1 MITVCSYHGGMK
13 GGIRAPRTAG
23 GTWAYRID
31 LGSGPGGGRNQ
42 QQVAGFG
49 SREEAEAALAEA
61 LAAQGGGDPKTVAGF
76 LERVWLPAKRAE
88 VERSTFDQYAW
99 AVRRH
104 IVPELG
110 SVKLADLGLD
120 VLEVWLARL
129 LRPVPEAGK
138 APLGSTS
145 ARLIRKVLSMACE
158 DAVERGVLGENP
170 LRFTKAPEPAEVR
183 RPMWTGDESRRFLA
197 AAAAH
202 RLGVAFDLMLA
213 TGLRR
218 GELLA
223 LRWSDIDFDGG
234 RLRISRQLVV
244 EAGRPRL
251 KVLQQRAQRA
261 VPLASDLAPM
271 LAAHRRR
278 QDAERA
284 SAAESWTDADLVFAT
299 QTGGMVAPDRFAAAL
314 DDLVRTAGVRR
325 VTPEGLR
332 RMAPDNSE
340 T

>member
-1 MITVCSYHGGMK
+1 
-13 GGIRAPRTAG
+13 
-23 GTWAYRID
+23 
-31 LGSGPGGGRNQ
+31 
-42 QQVAGFG
+42 VAGFP

-76 LERVWLPAKRAE
+76 LERVWLPAKQME

-110 SVKLADLGLD
+110 SVKLAELGPNE
-120 VLEVWLARL
+120 LEGWLARL
-129 LRPVPEAGK
+129 LRPVPETGK

-170 LRFTKAPEPAEVR
+170 LRFTKAPEAAEVG
-183 RPMWTGDESRRFLA
+183 RPTWTADEFRRFLA

-202 RLGVAFDLMLA
+202 RLGVAFHVALA

-223 LRWSDIDFDGG
+223 LRWSDIDFDARRLRITRQLVIEGG
-234 RLRISRQLVV
+234 RLR
-244 EAGRPRL
+244 L
-251 KVLQQRAQRA
+251 KTLGPERGQRA
-261 VPLASDLAPM
+261 VALDSDIVTM
-271 LAAHRRR
+271 LAEHKRA

-284 SAAESWTDADLVFAT
+284 SAGERWRDGDLVFAT
-299 QTGGMVAPDRFAAAL
+299 PTGGLVAPERFAAVM
-314 DDLVRTAGVRR
+314 DDLITTARVRR
-325 VTPEGLR
+325 ITPEGLR
-332 RMAPDNSE
+332 RRAPARSA

>member
-1 MITVCSYHGGMK
+1 MK
-13 GGIRAPRTAG
+13 GGIRAPRTVG
-23 GTWAYRID
+23 GTWAYRLD
-31 LGSGPGGGRNQ
+31 LGSRPGGRNQ
-42 QQVAGFG
+42 QQVAGFA
-49 SREEAEAALAEA
+49 SREEAERALAEA
-61 LAAQGGGDPKTVAGF
+61 VAAQGGGDPKTVAAF

-110 SVKLADLGLD
+110 SVKLADLGPD
-120 VLEVWLARL
+120 VLEAWLARL
-129 LRPVPEAGK
+129 LRPVPETGK
-138 APLGSTS
+138 APLGATS

-170 LRFTKAPEPAEVR
+170 LRFTKAPEPAEIR
-183 RPMWTGDESRRFLA
+183 RTTWTGDESRRFLA
-197 AAAAH
+197 VAAAH

-223 LRWSDIDFDGG
+223 LRWSDIDVDGG

-251 KVLQQRAQRA
+251 KVLGHQRAQRA
-261 VPLASDLAPM
+261 VPLASDLASS
-271 LAAHRRR
+271 LTAHRRR

-284 SAAESWTDADLVFAT
+284 SAGESWTDADLVFAT
-299 QTGGMVAPDRFAAAL
+299 QTGGMVTPDRFAAVL

-332 RMAPDNSE
+332 RMAPVNSR